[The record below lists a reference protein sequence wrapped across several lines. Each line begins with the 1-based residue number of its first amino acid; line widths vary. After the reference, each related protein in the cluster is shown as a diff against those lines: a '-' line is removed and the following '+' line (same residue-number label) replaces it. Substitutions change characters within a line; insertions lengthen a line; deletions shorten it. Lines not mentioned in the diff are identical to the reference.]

1 MRCVNGALVKCEF
14 MDSLKLSNIVHAD
27 IKRTL
32 LRKKITELLVYY
44 YQTSLKRW
52 CTNNVINI
60 EQLYEYFIL
69 ITYCV
74 VFTRKRN
81 KGQKLSLHVVTGLML
96 LRVFFPRDIL
106 GLLLLNIFANGIFL
120 FIEKSDICN

>member
-1 MRCVNGALVKCEF
+1 MG
-14 MDSLKLSNIVHAD
+14 LSKAYDCFSHD
-27 IKRTL
+27 L
-32 LRKKITELLVYY
+32 LIAKFEAYGLDNLFLIYLM
-44 YQTSLKRW
+44 
-52 CTNNVINI
+52 
-60 EQLYEYFIL
+60 
-69 ITYCV
+69 ITY
-74 VFTRKRN
+74 VFGN